1 MKRLTDEELQQKIQ
15 KRKEELDSLLSMEKE
30 RIQARRSK
38 PGAYLEERYG
48 ITTIQELESLL
59 YETMKRCEE

>member
-1 MKRLTDEELQQKIQ
+1 
-15 KRKEELDSLLSMEKE
+15 MEKE

-38 PGAYLEERYG
+38 LGTYLEERYR

-59 YETMKRCEE
+59 YETMKRGEE

>member
-1 MKRLTDEELQQKIQ
+1 MKRLTDEELQKKIQ

-38 PGAYLEERYG
+38 IGEYLEKNYG

-59 YETMKRCEE
+59 YETMKRWEE

>member
-1 MKRLTDEELQQKIQ
+1 
-15 KRKEELDSLLSMEKE
+15 MEKE

-38 PGAYLEERYG
+38 LGAYLEERYG

>member
-30 RIQARRSK
+30 RIQARRRK
-38 PGAYLEERYG
+38 IGEHLEKNYG

-59 YETMKRCEE
+59 YETMKRWEE

>member
-1 MKRLTDEELQQKIQ
+1 MKRLTDEELQKKIQ

-38 PGAYLEERYG
+38 IGEYLEKNYG

-59 YETMKRCEE
+59 YKTMKRWEE

>member
-1 MKRLTDEELQQKIQ
+1 MKNY
-15 KRKEELDSLLSMEKE
+15 RKGELDSLLSMEKE

-38 PGAYLEERYG
+38 IGAYLEERYG

-59 YETMKRCEE
+59 YETMKRWEE

>member
-38 PGAYLEERYG
+38 IGEHLEKNYG

-59 YETMKRCEE
+59 YETMKRWEE

>member
-38 PGAYLEERYG
+38 LGAYLEEHYR

-59 YETMKRCEE
+59 YETMKRWEE